1 MRLTEAQIKEF
12 IEKVWSDS
20 PPVWTPWEEV
30 KVAEACELA
39 LNHLI
44 DNAYL
49 SSAPL
54 IAVTE
59 LPTTPTKEST

>member
-12 IEKVWSDS
+12 IEKVWSDN
-20 PPVWTPWEEV
+20 PPEWTPWEEM

-39 LNHLI
+39 LNQLI

-49 SSAPL
+49 ASAPL